1 VHAVCPNALW
11 YLPASQALHTPS
23 PSADVTVPGPHGVW
37 LVAPVGHAEPA
48 GHAAQSLCAVAPV
61 EARKLPLS
69 HSKKAEEPRSQYE
82 PSGQALHAV
91 SPAASW
97 YDPATHGS
105 HSAFTAI
112 DALVNDP
119 FEHGVCFAAPAAHEK
134 PASHGLQIDCKS
146 ASW

>member
-1 VHAVCPNALW
+1 M
-11 YLPASQALHTPS
+11 
-23 PSADVTVPGPHGVW
+23 W

-48 GHAAQSLCAVAPV
+48 GHIAQSLCAVAPV

-69 HSKKAEEPRSQYE
+69 HSKKAEEPRVQYE
-82 PSGQALHAV
+82 PIGHALHAV

-112 DALVNDP
+112 EASVNDP
-119 FEHGVCFAAPAAHEK
+119 FEHGVCCAAPAAHEK
-134 PASHGLQIDCKS
+134 PASHGLHVYCRS
-146 ASW
+146 AS